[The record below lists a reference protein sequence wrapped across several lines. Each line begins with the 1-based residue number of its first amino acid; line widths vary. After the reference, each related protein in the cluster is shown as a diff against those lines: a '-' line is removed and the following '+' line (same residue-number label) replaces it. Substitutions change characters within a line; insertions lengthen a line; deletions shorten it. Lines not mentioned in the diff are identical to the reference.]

1 MKSLKLLMPPRG
13 IGIYNLEKIS
23 CYNNIKIEK
32 DKVFEK
38 INHHRSII
46 WKIVWKN
53 EDMKKFGE
61 NP

>member
-13 IGIYNLEKIS
+13 IGIYNLEKSVATI
-23 CYNNIKIEK
+23 IFQIEK
-32 DKVFEK
+32 NKVFKK

-53 EDMKKFGE
+53 EDMKKFGKK
-61 NP
+61 P